1 MTTIP
6 SAHWRLWTGTALSIH
21 FLLILTLGLSHHWG
35 HMSSLNDLGMFD
47 QAVWGTLHGEFLLN
61 TSNSFNTPINW
72 LGVQFSPVLLLFVPL
87 YAISPNAEWLVLAQA
102 CALSVTA
109 WPIFLLANRA
119 CHSEKAGFLWAFI
132 YLANPFLLNAAAWDF
147 HPIML
152 AVPFIAFGML
162 AIEKADS
169 RLLFLSCLPLLFI
182 REHLGLAVA
191 GFGLLWWL
199 RVGSWKPAAGLIA
212 IGIAYSALV
221 LSVVMPALSPTHE
234 HVMLSV
240 GPVDRYG
247 WIGHS
252 ASEVVLTILHRPL
265 FVIEKAMIEMQG
277 AAYWA
282 FLLLPFLGFP
292 LAAATWLL
300 PGLADMAANTLSANP
315 MPRSPFAYHSVGLIP
330 VLTVAAI
337 HGAARIS
344 RWQKKF
350 SITEITGLALGA
362 SMVMGYRF
370 APAPLPGAFDI
381 WMPTHFVNW
390 PDPSVKTIRA
400 TVGNNASASV
410 QANIGAHFSQRRGV
424 YLYPNM
430 VGEVDAIILRL
441 ESPTQRFL
449 PPIPQAVATFAHHL
463 QMTPADYVASVHC
476 LLASKTYGVL
486 IWEDPWLVLAKGAP
500 KGEAEREIETRLMRL
515 REQSAQGL
523 KEETRVQAE
532 CRADTTL

>member
-1 MTTIP
+1 MTATH
-6 SAHWRLWTGTALSIH
+6 STHWRRWTWIAISIH
-21 FLLILTLGLSHHWG
+21 FLLILLLGLSRHWG
-35 HMSSLNDLGMFD
+35 YMSSLNDLGVFD

-61 TSNSFNTPINW
+61 TSNLFNTPINW

-109 WPIFLLANRA
+109 WPIFLLANRV
-119 CHSEKAGFLWAFI
+119 CHSEKAGLLWAFI
-132 YLANPFLLNAAAWDF
+132 YLVNPFLLNAAVWDF

-199 RVGSWKPAAGLIA
+199 HVGSWKPAVGLIA
-212 IGIAYSALV
+212 VGIAHSALV
-221 LSVVMPALSPTHE
+221 LAVVMPAFSPTHE

-252 ASEVVLTILHRPL
+252 VSEVVLTILHRPL
-265 FVIEKAMIEMQG
+265 FVFEKAMLDMGG
-277 AAYWA
+277 AVYLIL
-282 FLLLPFLGFP
+282 LLLPLLGFP
-292 LAAATWLL
+292 LAAVTWLL
-300 PGLADMAANTLSANP
+300 PGLADLAANTLSANP
-315 MPRSPFAYHSVGLIP
+315 MPKSIFSYHSVGLAP

-344 RWQKKF
+344 RWQKKL
-350 SITEITGLALGA
+350 SIIEIIGLALMA
-362 SMVMGYRF
+362 SIIMGYRF
-370 APAPLPGAFDI
+370 APAPLPGAHNF
-381 WMPTHFVNW
+381 WMPTHFINW
-390 PDPSVKTIRA
+390 PDPSVQTIRA
-400 TVGNNASASV
+400 AVGNNASASV
-410 QANIGAHFSQRRGV
+410 QGNIGAHFSQRHDV

-430 VGEVDAIILRL
+430 VGKVDAIVLRL
-441 ESPTQRFL
+441 ESPTTRLL
-449 PPIPQAVATFAHHL
+449 PPGPQIVATLASHL
-463 QMTPADYVASVHC
+463 QMSPTDYLASIHC
-476 LLASKTYGVL
+476 LLASKAYGVL
-486 IWEDPWLVLAKGAP
+486 IWEDPWLVFAKGAP
-500 KGEAEREIETRLMRL
+500 KGETEWKIETRLMQM
-515 REQSAQGL
+515 REQWGL
-523 KEETRVQAE
+523 GSREETRTPAG
-532 CRADTTL
+532 CKG